1 MTLYEILHQQE
12 DVLTKL
18 VNSAVESEGIMNI
31 DESEEAKNRIES
43 FTYKFIASLEHLS
56 EEIYEEPN
64 SYNIFFI
71 YMSKLCEK
79 QEMIHH
85 AKHLLHN
92 EYLIECYEEE
102 TAEHL
107 VQYMYRWK
115 LFNNT
120 AIVKSADYI
129 N

>member
-31 DESEEAKNRIES
+31 DESEEAKNRIEV
-43 FTYKFIASLEHLS
+43 FTYKIIANLEHLS

-71 YMSKLCEK
+71 YMSKLC
-79 QEMIHH
+79 
-85 AKHLLHN
+85 
-92 EYLIECYEEE
+92 
-102 TAEHL
+102 
-107 VQYMYRWK
+107 
-115 LFNNT
+115 
-120 AIVKSADYI
+120 
-129 N
+129 

>member
-79 QEMIHH
+79 QEMIQH

>member
-1 MTLYEILHQQE
+1 
-12 DVLTKL
+12 
-18 VNSAVESEGIMNI
+18 
-31 DESEEAKNRIES
+31 
-43 FTYKFIASLEHLS
+43 
-56 EEIYEEPN
+56 
-64 SYNIFFI
+64 
-71 YMSKLCEK
+71 
-79 QEMIHH
+79 MIQH